1 LFISR
6 HAEPVSAFRSIVE
19 FRNRDSE
26 RGLSQIL
33 KQVQDNKEQIQG
45 GETNENLS
53 DKRRQN
59 KHIK

>member
-1 LFISR
+1 
-6 HAEPVSAFRSIVE
+6 VE

-26 RGLSQIL
+26 RGLSQFL

-45 GETNENLS
+45 ATNENLS